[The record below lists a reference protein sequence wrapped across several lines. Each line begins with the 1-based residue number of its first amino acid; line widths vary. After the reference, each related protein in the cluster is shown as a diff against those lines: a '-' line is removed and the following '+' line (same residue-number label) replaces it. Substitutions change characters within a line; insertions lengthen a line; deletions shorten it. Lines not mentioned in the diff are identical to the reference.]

1 MGPRN
6 CLGKVLALAQLR
18 AVVAKLLWRFEIE
31 GAEGGAVDWRALKT
45 SVLVEKKEIRVRF
58 LRRGSRSG

>member
-18 AVVAKLLWRFEIE
+18 
-31 GAEGGAVDWRALKT
+31 EGGAVDWRALKT

-58 LRRGSRSG
+58 RRRGLGGDGWVEER